1 MKFRYLAAAA
11 CAAPFAFA
19 HPASAETPKKFGDPV
34 TVGEGLTLD
43 PILDVRLRW
52 EHVETPNLPA
62 TDDADAVTFRVRS
75 GIELKHAPSHLSF
88 LAEGEATL
96 GIDNSY
102 NAFPYV
108 IANSQRRP
116 GFDVVPDAQNIE
128 LNRLQVQY
136 KTTAVTLTVGRQRI
150 SLDDQRWVGAVS
162 WRQNEQTFDAVRGE
176 AAIGP
181 VMLDATYAISQRTIF
196 GTEAGPRTAFDGNFA
211 FLGASTKLGPVA
223 VKTFAYL
230 LDYDAKEQV
239 GVLATSMADTQT
251 YGVRAVTSLPLDK
264 AVKLNLT
271 ASYAR
276 QSNWKQNPVSYH
288 ADYINAEAGLGYK
301 GFTLTGGYELL
312 GSDNSRAVQTPMAT
326 LHKFDGWAD
335 LFLVTPNS
343 GLEDVYVSLAKTFPK
358 VKALPGL
365 NAQVTYHSFR
375 SDIGNVR
382 FGDEWNASVG
392 FKLGKV
398 ALLAKFADYNA
409 RGFGSDKQ
417 VFWLQADYGF

>member
-43 PILDVRLRW
+43 PILDARLRW
-52 EHVETPNLPA
+52 EHVETPNVPA
-62 TDDADAVTFRVRS
+62 TEDADAVTFRVRS
-75 GIELKHAPSHLSF
+75 GIELKHAPSHLAF
-88 LAEGEATL
+88 LAESEATL
-96 GIDNSY
+96 GISNKY

-108 IANSQRRP
+108 IADSQRRP
-116 GFDVVPDAQNIE
+116 GFDVVPDPQNIE

-136 KTTAVTLTVGRQRI
+136 KTKAVTLTVGRQRI
-150 SLDDQRWVGAVS
+150 NLDDQRWVGAVG

-176 AAIGP
+176 ATIGP

-196 GTEAGPRTAFDGNFA
+196 GSEAGPRTAFDGDFA
-211 FLGASTKLGPVA
+211 FLGAATKLGPVT
-223 VKTFAYL
+223 VKAFAYL

-239 GVLATSMADTQT
+239 GALAVSMADTQT
-251 YGVRAVTSLPLDK
+251 YGVRAVSSLPLGK
-264 AVKLNLT
+264 AKLNLV

-276 QSNWKQNPVSYH
+276 QSNWKQNPVSYD
-288 ADYINAEAGLGYK
+288 ADYINAEAGLAYK

-312 GSDNSRAVQTPMAT
+312 GSDNGRAVQTPLAT

-335 LFLVTPNS
+335 VFLVTPNA
-343 GLEDVYVSLAKTFPK
+343 GLEDVYVSLGKAFPK

-365 NAQVTYHSFR
+365 TAQVGYHAFR
-375 SDIGNVR
+375 SDAGSVKYGN
-382 FGDEWNASVG
+382 EWNASIG

-409 RGFGSDKQ
+409 KGFGSDKRI
-417 VFWLQADYGF
+417 VWLQAEYGF